1 MFTAA
6 LSPTCGQRE
15 PMLGWRLVLASDWT
29 SQMALELAEHD
40 PIWDCRV
47 ACVRCNATIEVSVFA
62 IEPRPAVVKQSLN
75 ELLIDFGWLPTSLGG
90 YCRQHA
96 DRR

>member
-1 MFTAA
+1 
-6 LSPTCGQRE
+6 
-15 PMLGWRLVLASDWT
+15 
-29 SQMALELAEHD
+29 MALELAEHE

-47 ACVRCNATIEVSVFA
+47 ACVRCNATIDVSVFA
-62 IEPRPAVVKQSLN
+62 IEPRAAVVKQSLN